1 MSPMHSPRSP
11 YERHHFTPKRT
22 RLRVDASAATRKAQ
36 RALKTLQRRASGVL
50 QEGSDYRSTGQHD
63 TSTITSAS
71 TYGSEVLMD
80 AHGRDADQTSLQH
93 RVEEPHRDGKSKR
106 VSITGETSIP
116 SETTILVETRRSQ
129 AYDQI
134 TPVKR
139 SKSLV
144 KSTRSLGT
152 DFRSR
157 KADVA
162 KPQPTPGSRAR
173 DSMTLVSPTVISG
186 PSGLNLDLVTPSPL
200 RSRYPDTS
208 GVSTTKRTSSDMDQS
223 DDIDIH
229 EAEYKRARSSPFLDS
244 VTPVRF
250 GSPERESKPGYRDSL
265 SNLSVE
271 IARKSSLRQSRDA
284 EQYEEGLSF
293 TRASS
298 RPAALLRSDMEPLKY
313 EHDSGED
320 TIQHSRIHLLK
331 ENRSTTIEQP
341 QDNKAGFPDAQI
353 LAEEAL
359 SSNQSPALSLRPQL
373 IESSALVAS
382 VPVDTDVPLSRS
394 RIGMMMAVKR
404 VMGVK
409 SRLMGA
415 PLQSQS
421 TQGPIS
427 RWNKQPSS
435 SSLSSTARQSN
446 ITGTTSLMPVTGGKL
461 TSTASSTTAK
471 DTPVTEATS
480 ASTRILGMTA
490 SSSLFRPT
498 IPRAPHPSM
507 KMRSTESSMA
517 RSDIQNSARKQV
529 PISKSALTLKKTTR
543 TVLPDSTLT
552 SKTFTSLF
560 PGTNNSVST
569 LRAVA
574 TSPKRDPKRPIAAQ
588 QKTRESTPD
597 IPSTMLFT
605 KVSVPVLGEAFKSSG
620 LPERESPKPSTSSQA
635 QKTPLHMFKDEIQK
649 STDNPSSTASG
660 SKESLVNNPFVVP
673 APTRPPVLPSWEKNM
688 SQRRPLHEKTILP
701 EILSEDEEEPDNNRS
716 GSSRSSGPKW
726 ASWEDLE
733 KAISEQSL
741 LNPED
746 IFGPLPVLNMAE
758 IFPGKETTTRS
769 RNNSAHWGAADRLT
783 QQEVTKYNEDM
794 GWLNKE

>member
-1 MSPMHSPRSP
+1 MHSPRSP

-36 RALKTLQRRASGVL
+36 RSRKALQRRASGVL
-50 QEGSDYRSTGQHD
+50 PEGSDDRSTGQHD
-63 TSTITSAS
+63 TSTITSAG
-71 TYGSEVLMD
+71 TYNPDVSMD
-80 AHGRDADQTSLQH
+80 AHGRDDDQTSLQY
-93 RVEEPHRDGKSKR
+93 RVEEPHPGRKSEQ

-116 SETTILVETRRSQ
+116 SDATFSAETRRSQ

-157 KADVA
+157 RTDVA
-162 KPQPTPGSRAR
+162 NPEPTPGSRAR
-173 DSMTLVSPTVISG
+173 DSTTMVSLTSISG

-208 GVSTTKRTSSDMDQS
+208 GVSTTKRTSNDMDQS

-229 EAEYKRARSSPFLDS
+229 EAEYKRLRSSPFLDC
-244 VTPVRF
+244 VAPVRF
-250 GSPERESKPGYRDSL
+250 GSPERESRPGYRDSL

-298 RPAALLRSDMEPLKY
+298 RPPAFLRSDIELLKN
-313 EHDSGED
+313 EHSSGEGAA
-320 TIQHSRIHLLK
+320 QHSRIGLPK
-331 ENRSTTIEQP
+331 ENRPTTIEQS
-341 QDNKAGFPDAQI
+341 QDNGAGLPDAQA
-353 LAEEAL
+353 LAEEAS
-359 SSNQSPALSLRPQL
+359 SSNQTPALPLYPL
-373 IESSALVAS
+373 FIESSVLVAS
-382 VPVDTDVPLSRS
+382 APVDTDLPLSRS
-394 RIGMMMAVKR
+394 RIGAEMPAKR
-404 VMGVK
+404 VMGAK

-415 PLQSQS
+415 PLHSQS

-427 RWNKQPSS
+427 RLNKQLSS
-435 SSLSSTARQSN
+435 SALSSTARQPN
-446 ITGTTSLMPVTGGKL
+446 ITGTTSLMPMTGGKL
-461 TSTASSTTAK
+461 SRTVSSATVK

-480 ASTRILGMTA
+480 SSTKILGVTA

-498 IPRAPHPSM
+498 LPRAPHPSM
-507 KMRSTESSMA
+507 MRSTESSMA
-517 RSDIQNSARKQV
+517 RSDSQSSARKQV
-529 PISKSALTLKKTTR
+529 PISKPALTFKKTAR

-574 TSPKRDPKRPIAAQ
+574 TSPKRDPKRETAAQ

-597 IPSTMLFT
+597 IPSTMSFT
-605 KVSVPVLGEAFKSSG
+605 KVSIPVLGEAFKSSG
-620 LPERESPKPSTSSQA
+620 VPERVPPKPSTSSQA
-635 QKTPLHMFKDEIQK
+635 QKTPLHMFKDEILK
-649 STDNPSSTASG
+649 PADNPSSSANGIKDSH
-660 SKESLVNNPFVVP
+660 VNNPFVVP
-673 APTRPPVLPSWEKNM
+673 ATTRPPVLPSW
-688 SQRRPLHEKTILP
+688 
-701 EILSEDEEEPDNNRS
+701 
-716 GSSRSSGPKW
+716 
-726 ASWEDLE
+726 
-733 KAISEQSL
+733 
-741 LNPED
+741 
-746 IFGPLPVLNMAE
+746 
-758 IFPGKETTTRS
+758 
-769 RNNSAHWGAADRLT
+769 
-783 QQEVTKYNEDM
+783 VT
-794 GWLNKE
+794 

>member
-1 MSPMHSPRSP
+1 MHSPRSP

-36 RALKTLQRRASGVL
+36 RALKGPRRRASGVL
-50 QEGSDYRSTGQHD
+50 QEGSDYRSTGQHN
-63 TSTITSAS
+63 TSTITSTS
-71 TYGSEVLMD
+71 TYDPDVSMD
-80 AHGRDADQTSLQH
+80 AHGHDDDQTSLQY

-116 SETTILVETRRSQ
+116 SDTTILAETRRSQ

-157 KADVA
+157 RADVM
-162 KPQPTPGSRAR
+162 KPQSTPDLRAR
-173 DSMTLVSPTVISG
+173 DSMTLASPTVIPG

-200 RSRYPDTS
+200 RSRHPDTS
-208 GVSTTKRTSSDMDQS
+208 GVSTTKRTSNDMDQS

-229 EAEYKRARSSPFLDS
+229 KAEYKRAKCSPFLDS

-271 IARKSSLRQSRDA
+271 IARKSFLRQSRDA

-298 RPAALLRSDMEPLKY
+298 RPAAFLRSDQEPLKY
-313 EHDSGED
+313 EHGSGED
-320 TIQHSRIHLLK
+320 TTQHSRIDLP
-331 ENRSTTIEQP
+331 EEDRPTTIEQP
-341 QDNKAGFPDAQI
+341 QDNEARFPDVQA

-359 SSNQSPALSLRPQL
+359 SSNQSSTLPLHPQL
-373 IESSALVAS
+373 IESSALIAS
-382 VPVDTDVPLSRS
+382 VPVDTDVPLPRS
-394 RIGMMMAVKR
+394 RIGAMMPVKR

-427 RWNKQPSS
+427 RWNKQSSS

-461 TSTASSTTAK
+461 TSTASSTTTK
-471 DTPVTEATS
+471 DAPVLEATLS
-480 ASTRILGMTA
+480 STRILGMTA

-498 IPRAPHPSM
+498 IPRVPHPSM
-507 KMRSTESSMA
+507 MRSTESSMA
-517 RSDIQNSARKQV
+517 RSDSQSSARKQV
-529 PISKSALTLKKTTR
+529 PISKSALTFKKTTR

-574 TSPKRDPKRPIAAQ
+574 TSPKRDPKRATAAP

-605 KVSVPVLGEAFKSSG
+605 KVGVPVLGEAFKSSG
-620 LPERESPKPSTSSQA
+620 VPEGEPPKPSTNSQA

-649 STDNPSSTASG
+649 LTDNLSSTASG
-660 SKESLVNNPFVVP
+660 SKDNLVNNPFVVP
-673 APTRPPVLPSWEKNM
+673 VATRPPVLPSWV
-688 SQRRPLHEKTILP
+688 I
-701 EILSEDEEEPDNNRS
+701 
-716 GSSRSSGPKW
+716 
-726 ASWEDLE
+726 
-733 KAISEQSL
+733 
-741 LNPED
+741 
-746 IFGPLPVLNMAE
+746 
-758 IFPGKETTTRS
+758 
-769 RNNSAHWGAADRLT
+769 
-783 QQEVTKYNEDM
+783 
-794 GWLNKE
+794 